1 MGRANNSSVDT
12 KKGDK
17 LAKRINSVRNT
28 IKAGFEPEGLDK
40 KEQIINAKK
49 AAKPGSKPWAKPSA
63 KPGAKTGAKAGTKT
77 RSRQG

>member
-12 KKGDK
+12 TKGDK

-40 KEQIINAKK
+40 KEQVINSRKAAIVDAQKEKIKRNAKLAK
-49 AAKPGSKPWAKPSA
+49 AAKKKN
-63 KPGAKTGAKAGTKT
+63 KK
-77 RSRQG
+77 

>member
-12 KKGDK
+12 TKGDK

-49 AAKPGSKPWAKPSA
+49 AANVDAQKEKRKRNAKL
-63 KPGAKTGAKAGTKT
+63 AKAAKKKNKK
-77 RSRQG
+77 